1 MNRAILVRKPG
12 SPSALKWERV
22 DTPDPK
28 TGEIL
33 LKTTAVGLNFIDTYH
48 RKGLYPLP
56 TPFIPGVESVGLIC
70 KLGRGVTDFK
80 IGDRVACVSEP
91 MGAYAEYRVFPAARL
106 VRIPR
111 DITDHTA
118 ASMMLKGLTA
128 AMLAKR
134 VYKVKSGDTVLIH
147 AAAGGVGLILSQWA
161 KSLGATVIGTVGSAA
176 KARLAKDYGVDHV
189 INYNKQNFVNV
200 VARLTKNKKL
210 PVVFDSVGAA
220 TFPGSLDCLMPM
232 GLWVTYGN
240 ASGPVAPLAPLTLM
254 QKGSLFMTRPM
265 LNHYISDPIEY
276 KKLAGELFS
285 IVRKGGVKV
294 EINQIYDL
302 KDAQK
307 AHTDLEARK
316 TTGSTLLI
324 P

>member
-12 SPSALKWERV
+12 GPSALKWERV

-56 TPFIPGVESVGLIC
+56 TPFIPGVESVGLIS
-70 KLGRGVTDFK
+70 KLGRGVTGFK

-134 VYKVKSGDTVLIH
+134 VYRVKSGDMVLIH

-285 IVRKGGVKV
+285 IVRNGGVKV
-294 EINQIYDL
+294 EINQSYDL